1 VAATNRRRHVT
12 EDFRIVGMTTS
23 HPGGAP
29 PINGLQRR
37 RRKAA
42 DERSPLYLERRQH
55 LINVA
60 VSVFHDK
67 GFSDTTFADIA
78 KAADTDRANIYY
90 YFESKAELFRCAVVE
105 LFLRDVAAV
114 EDIAAG
120 DAPPP
125 EKVRQIMVAI
135 MANYGRHITYV
146 LVRETQERWPVLGP
160 AEYDEWLPDVSAAG
174 DRFFTTLRAV
184 IDAGLRDGSFQSRL
198 SAGVLAQSVI
208 GLVTWTNRW
217 YEPKPGRYSST
228 ELADATADLLLGGL
242 TASPA
247 TPTPGLKAAT
257 NDS

>member
-1 VAATNRRRHVT
+1 MTSNHPPSAPPSNGLERRR
-12 EDFRIVGMTTS
+12 
-23 HPGGAP
+23 
-29 PINGLQRR
+29 Q
-37 RRKAA
+37 KAA
-42 DERSPLYLERRQH
+42 HERSSQYLERRQH

-67 GFSDTTFADIA
+67 GFSDTTFTDIA

-90 YFESKAELFRCAVVE
+90 YFESKAELFRDAVVE
-105 LFLRDVAAV
+105 LFFRDVAAV
-114 EDIAAG
+114 EEIAAG
-120 DAPPP
+120 DASPP

-146 LVRETQERWPVLGP
+146 LVRETEERWPKLSP
-160 AEYDEWLPDVSAAG
+160 AGYDDSMPEISDAG
-174 DRFFTTLRAV
+174 ERFFTTLRAV

-217 YEPKPGRYSST
+217 YEPKPGRYSSS
-228 ELADATADLLLGGL
+228 ELANATADLLLSGL
-242 TASPA
+242 TVPSVLNASM
-247 TPTPGLKAAT
+247 